1 MVYGAR
7 LESVFTETY
16 PGFESLSLRK
26 VVLINYEIHSTRIL
40 TMKNLFSLLAIAGI
54 MFAANPAAVFAQLEE
69 VATEEVMSI
78 EDDSVS
84 ADSVSADTVVA
95 DSASKTVL
103 EEPTLEVAETAADVE
118 EIREVLSFHQTVK
131 RYFIE
136 GGAAFMASVLICLI
150 LGLALSIERIIYLN
164 MATTNTK
171 KLVNEIDDCL
181 QKGGVDAAKEVC
193 RNTPGPVATIFHQG
207 LDRSEGSYEEVA
219 KAIEDYGSVEMS
231 KLERGLSWISLFIAL
246 APMLGFMGTVIG
258 MISAFDDI
266 AEANTIN
273 ASIVAGGIKIALI
286 TTVSGLI
293 VAIIL
298 QVFYNYILSK
308 IDGIVL
314 DMEEASMDLV
324 DLLYKRKLQGK

>member
-1 MVYGAR
+1 
-7 LESVFTETY
+7 
-16 PGFESLSLRK
+16 
-26 VVLINYEIHSTRIL
+26 
-40 TMKNLFSLLAIAGI
+40 MKNLFALLAVAGI
-54 MFAANPAAVFAQLEE
+54 MFTTAPALVLAQDDNLDNVEAVDSAAADVAVADSMLVDSTAIVAEEAASEE
-69 VATEEVMSI
+69 VA
-78 EDDSVS
+78 
-84 ADSVSADTVVA
+84 
-95 DSASKTVL
+95 
-103 EEPTLEVAETAADVE
+103 TAADVE
-118 EIREVLSFHQTVK
+118 PSREVLSFHQTVK

-171 KLVNEIDDCL
+171 KLVEQIEDSLNN
-181 QKGGVDAAKEVC
+181 GGVESAKEVC
-193 RNTPGPVATIFHQG
+193 RNTAGPVASIFHQG
-207 LDRSEGSYEEVA
+207 LDRSSGSYEEVA

-231 KLERGLSWISLFIAL
+231 KLESGLSWISLFIAL

-308 IDGIVL
+308 IDSIVL

>member
-1 MVYGAR
+1 
-7 LESVFTETY
+7 
-16 PGFESLSLRK
+16 
-26 VVLINYEIHSTRIL
+26 
-40 TMKNLFSLLAIAGI
+40 MKNLFSLLAIAGV
-54 MFAANPAAVFAQLEE
+54 MFAATPAAVFALQDQTDSTE
-69 VATEEVMSI
+69 VVSTEVVSMEG
-78 EDDSVS
+78 DSAS
-84 ADSVSADTVVA
+84 SDTVVA
-95 DSASKTVL
+95 EIA
-103 EEPTLEVAETAADVE
+103 EPESTEVAESAADIE
-118 EIREVLSFHQTVK
+118 ETREVLSFHQTVK

-136 GGAAFMASVLICLI
+136 GGAAFMSSVLICLI

-164 MATTNTK
+164 LATTNTK
-171 KLVNEIDDCL
+171 KLVNEIDESL
-181 QKGGVDAAKEVC
+181 EKGGVDAAKEIC
-193 RNTPGPVATIFHQG
+193 RNTPGPVATIFRQG
-207 LDRSEGSYEEVA
+207 LDRSSGSYEEVA

>member
-1 MVYGAR
+1 M
-7 LESVFTETY
+7 
-16 PGFESLSLRK
+16 K
-26 VVLINYEIHSTRIL
+26 KLIALL
-40 TMKNLFSLLAIAGI
+40 TLTGLLFAQV
-54 MFAANPAAVFAQLEE
+54 PAALMAQNAPEANTE
-69 VATEEVMSI
+69 MVVEGEMAT
-78 EDDSVS
+78 
-84 ADSVSADTVVA
+84 DTVVA
-95 DSASKTVL
+95 DSAAAAPVA
-103 EEPTLEVAETAADVE
+103 EPEPTAAVE
-118 EIREVLSFHQTVK
+118 EAPEKEVLSFHQTVK

-136 GGAAFMASVLICLI
+136 GGATFMAFVLICLI

-164 MATTNTK
+164 MATTNTA
-171 KLVNEIDDCL
+171 KLVNKIDAAL
-181 QKGGVDAAKEVC
+181 QKGGENAAKEVC
-193 RNTPGPVATIFHQG
+193 RNTRGPVATIFYQG
-207 LDRSEGSYEEVA
+207 LDRSAGSYEEVA

-258 MISAFDDI
+258 MISAFDKI

-273 ASIVAGGIKIALI
+273 ASIVAGGIKVALI

-298 QVFYNYILSK
+298 QIFYNYILSK
-308 IDGIVL
+308 IDSIVL

>member
-1 MVYGAR
+1 
-7 LESVFTETY
+7 
-16 PGFESLSLRK
+16 
-26 VVLINYEIHSTRIL
+26 
-40 TMKNLFSLLAIAGI
+40 MKNLFSLLAIAGV
-54 MFAANPAAVFAQLEE
+54 MFAATPAAVFALQDQTDSTE
-69 VATEEVMSI
+69 VVSTDVVSMEG
-78 EDDSVS
+78 DSAS
-84 ADSVSADTVVA
+84 TDTVVA
-95 DSASKTVL
+95 EVT
-103 EEPTLEVAETAADVE
+103 EPVSTDVAESAADIE
-118 EIREVLSFHQTVK
+118 ETREVLSFHQTVK

-136 GGAAFMASVLICLI
+136 GGAAFMSSVLICLI

-164 MATTNTK
+164 LATTNTK
-171 KLVNEIDDCL
+171 KLVNEIDESL
-181 QKGGVDAAKEVC
+181 EKGGVDAAKEIC
-193 RNTPGPVATIFHQG
+193 RNTPGPVATIFRQG
-207 LDRSEGSYEEVA
+207 LDRSSGSYEEVA

>member
-1 MVYGAR
+1 
-7 LESVFTETY
+7 
-16 PGFESLSLRK
+16 
-26 VVLINYEIHSTRIL
+26 
-40 TMKNLFSLLAIAGI
+40 MKNLFALLAIAGI
-54 MFAANPAAVFAQLEE
+54 MFTSAPTTVFAQEEGHQDLVEE
-69 VATEEVMSI
+69 VA
-78 EDDSVS
+78 
-84 ADSVSADTVVA
+84 A
-95 DSASKTVL
+95 DSAEAVEVDSLAVDSMTVDSNAVVA
-103 EEPTLEVAETAADVE
+103 EEPVAETIDEAPADVE
-118 EIREVLSFHQTVK
+118 EVREVLSFHQTVK

-171 KLVNEIDDCL
+171 KLVEEIEKSL
-181 QKGGVDAAKEVC
+181 NSGGVDAAKEIC
-193 RNTPGPVATIFHQG
+193 RETAGPVASIFHQG
-207 LDRSEGSYEEVA
+207 LDRSSGSYEEVA

-231 KLERGLSWISLFIAL
+231 KLESGLSWISLFIAL

-308 IDGIVL
+308 IDSIVL

-324 DLLYKRKLQGK
+324 DILYKRKLQGK

>member
-1 MVYGAR
+1 
-7 LESVFTETY
+7 
-16 PGFESLSLRK
+16 
-26 VVLINYEIHSTRIL
+26 
-40 TMKNLFSLLAIAGI
+40 MKNLFSLLAIAGV
-54 MFAANPAAVFAQLEE
+54 MFAATPAAVFALQDQTDSTE
-69 VATEEVMSI
+69 VVSTEVVSMEG
-78 EDDSVS
+78 DSAS
-84 ADSVSADTVVA
+84 SDTVVA
-95 DSASKTVL
+95 EIA
-103 EEPTLEVAETAADVE
+103 EPAPTEVAESAADIE
-118 EIREVLSFHQTVK
+118 ETREVLSFHQTVK

-136 GGAAFMASVLICLI
+136 GGAAFMSSVLICLI

-164 MATTNTK
+164 LATTNTK
-171 KLVNEIDDCL
+171 KLVNEIDESL
-181 QKGGVDAAKEVC
+181 EKGGVDAAKEIC
-193 RNTPGPVATIFHQG
+193 RNTPGPVATIFRQG
-207 LDRSEGSYEEVA
+207 LDRSSGSYEEVA

>member
-1 MVYGAR
+1 
-7 LESVFTETY
+7 
-16 PGFESLSLRK
+16 
-26 VVLINYEIHSTRIL
+26 
-40 TMKNLFSLLAIAGI
+40 MKNLFSLLAIAGI
-54 MFAANPAAVFAQLEE
+54 MFAATPAAVFALQDQTDSTE
-69 VATEEVMSI
+69 VVSTEVVSMEG
-78 EDDSVS
+78 DSAS
-84 ADSVSADTVVA
+84 SDTVVA
-95 DSASKTVL
+95 EIA
-103 EEPTLEVAETAADVE
+103 EPVPTEVAESAADIE
-118 EIREVLSFHQTVK
+118 ETREVLSFHQTVK

-136 GGAAFMASVLICLI
+136 GGAAFMSSVLICLI

-164 MATTNTK
+164 LATTNTK
-171 KLVNEIDDCL
+171 KLVNEIDESL
-181 QKGGVDAAKEVC
+181 EKGGVDAAKEIC
-193 RNTPGPVATIFHQG
+193 RNTPGPVATIFRQG
-207 LDRSEGSYEEVA
+207 LDRSSGSYEEVA

>member
-1 MVYGAR
+1 
-7 LESVFTETY
+7 
-16 PGFESLSLRK
+16 
-26 VVLINYEIHSTRIL
+26 
-40 TMKNLFSLLAIAGI
+40 MKNLFSLLAIAGV
-54 MFAANPAAVFAQLEE
+54 MFAATPAAVFALQDQ
-69 VATEEVMSI
+69 TDSI
-78 EDDSVS
+78 EAVSTEVVSMEVDSAS
-84 ADSVSADTVVA
+84 SDTVVA
-95 DSASKTVL
+95 EPASI
-103 EEPTLEVAETAADVE
+103 EVAESAADIE
-118 EIREVLSFHQTVK
+118 DTREVLSFHQTVK

-136 GGAAFMASVLICLI
+136 GGAVFMSSVLICLI

-164 MATTNTK
+164 LATTNTR
-171 KLVNEIDDCL
+171 KLVHKIDESL
-181 QKGGVDAAKEVC
+181 EKGGVDAAKEIC
-193 RNTPGPVATIFHQG
+193 RNTPGPVASIFRQG
-207 LDRSEGSYEEVA
+207 LDRSSGSYEEVA

-286 TTVSGLI
+286 TTVSGLV

-324 DLLYKRKLQGK
+324 DLLYKRKIQGK

>member
-1 MVYGAR
+1 
-7 LESVFTETY
+7 
-16 PGFESLSLRK
+16 
-26 VVLINYEIHSTRIL
+26 
-40 TMKNLFSLLAIAGI
+40 MKNLFSLLAIAGV
-54 MFAANPAAVFAQLEE
+54 MFAATPAAVFALQDQTDSTEIVTTE
-69 VATEEVMSI
+69 VESMDV
-78 EDDSVS
+78 DSAS
-84 ADSVSADTVVA
+84 SDTVVA
-95 DSASKTVL
+95 EPASI
-103 EEPTLEVAETAADVE
+103 EFAESAADIE
-118 EIREVLSFHQTVK
+118 DTREVLGFHQTVK

-136 GGAAFMASVLICLI
+136 GGAVFMSSVLICLI

-164 MATTNTK
+164 LATTNTR
-171 KLVNEIDDCL
+171 KLVNKIDESL
-181 QKGGVDAAKEVC
+181 EKGGVDAAKEIC
-193 RNTPGPVATIFHQG
+193 RNTPGPVASIFRQG
-207 LDRSEGSYEEVA
+207 LDRSSGSYEEVA

-286 TTVSGLI
+286 TTVSGLV

>member
-1 MVYGAR
+1 MAEWFMAHAWKACLRQRIQG
-7 LESVFTETY
+7 SN
-16 PGFESLSLRK
+16 PCLSAKL
-26 VVLINYEIHSTRIL
+26 LDNNEIHSTRKL
-40 TMKNLFSLLAIAGI
+40 TMKNLFSLLAIAGV
-54 MFAANPAAVFAQLEE
+54 MFAVSPAAVFAIQDQTDSTE
-69 VATEEVMSI
+69 V
-78 EDDSVS
+78 VS
-84 ADSVSADTVVA
+84 MEL
-95 DSASKTVL
+95 DSASSDTMVADL
-103 EEPTLEVAETAADVE
+103 SEVAEPTIEVAETAADIE
-118 EIREVLSFHQTVK
+118 ETREVLSFHQTVK

-136 GGAAFMASVLICLI
+136 GGAAFMSSVLICLI

-164 MATTNTK
+164 LATTNTK
-171 KLVNEIDDCL
+171 KLVEEIDESL
-181 QKGGVDAAKEVC
+181 EKGGVDSAKEVC
-193 RNTPGPVATIFHQG
+193 RNTPGPVATIFRQG
-207 LDRSEGSYEEVA
+207 LDRSSGSYEEVA

>member
-1 MVYGAR
+1 M
-7 LESVFTETY
+7 
-16 PGFESLSLRK
+16 K
-26 VVLINYEIHSTRIL
+26 KLIALL
-40 TMKNLFSLLAIAGI
+40 TLTGLL
-54 MFAANPAAVFAQLEE
+54 FAQMPNAVLAQDATDVGTEMAADGDM
-69 VATEEVMSI
+69 VADGEME
-78 EDDSVS
+78 
-84 ADSVSADTVVA
+84 ADSTVS
-95 DSASKTVL
+95 DSAAAAPVAAPEPASMVE
-103 EEPTLEVAETAADVE
+103 EEPE
-118 EIREVLSFHQTVK
+118 REVLSFHQTVK

-136 GGAAFMASVLICLI
+136 GGATFMAFVLICLI

-164 MATTNTK
+164 MATTNTD
-171 KLVNEIDDCL
+171 KLVSKIDAAL
-181 QKGGVDAAKEVC
+181 KSGGENAAKEVC
-193 RNTPGPVATIFHQG
+193 RNTRGPVATIFYQG
-207 LDRSEGSYEEVA
+207 LDRSSGSYEEVA

-258 MISAFDDI
+258 MISAFDKI

-273 ASIVAGGIKIALI
+273 ASIVAGGIKVALI

-298 QVFYNYILSK
+298 QIFYNYILSK
-308 IDGIVL
+308 IDSIVL

>member
-1 MVYGAR
+1 
-7 LESVFTETY
+7 
-16 PGFESLSLRK
+16 
-26 VVLINYEIHSTRIL
+26 
-40 TMKNLFSLLAIAGI
+40 MKNLFALLAIAGI
-54 MFAANPAAVFAQLEE
+54 MFASAPTTVFAQEDGQQEEMMDEVASDTLVEEAVEADSLAVDTSAVAVGEAVEE
-69 VATEEVMSI
+69 VVEAP
-78 EDDSVS
+78 
-84 ADSVSADTVVA
+84 
-95 DSASKTVL
+95 AS
-103 EEPTLEVAETAADVE
+103 EEPT
-118 EIREVLSFHQTVK
+118 REVLSFHQTVK

-150 LGLALSIERIIYLN
+150 LGLALCIERIIYLN

-171 KLVNEIDDCL
+171 RLVEEIENGL
-181 QKGGVDAAKEVC
+181 NNGGVDAAKEIC
-193 RNTPGPVATIFHQG
+193 KNTAGPVASIFHQG

-308 IDGIVL
+308 IDSIVL

>member
-1 MVYGAR
+1 
-7 LESVFTETY
+7 
-16 PGFESLSLRK
+16 
-26 VVLINYEIHSTRIL
+26 
-40 TMKNLFSLLAIAGI
+40 MKNLFSLLAIAGV
-54 MFAANPAAVFAQLEE
+54 MFAATPAAVFALQDQTDSTE
-69 VATEEVMSI
+69 VVSTEVVSMEG
-78 EDDSVS
+78 DSAS
-84 ADSVSADTVVA
+84 SDTVVA
-95 DSASKTVL
+95 EIA
-103 EEPTLEVAETAADVE
+103 EPAPTEVTESAADIE
-118 EIREVLSFHQTVK
+118 ETREVLSFHQTVK

-136 GGAAFMASVLICLI
+136 GGAAFMSSVLICLI

-164 MATTNTK
+164 LATTNTK
-171 KLVNEIDDCL
+171 KLVNEIDESL
-181 QKGGVDAAKEVC
+181 EKGGVDAAKEIC
-193 RNTPGPVATIFHQG
+193 RNTPGPVATIFRQG
-207 LDRSEGSYEEVA
+207 LDRSSGSYEEVA